1 MKYNL
6 IDNNIINIKSFLTSR
21 NVKSIILSISG
32 GSDSIFLFHLLLK
45 VRKEYSFE
53 IILYYV
59 NYNMNINSLNAFNLI
74 RYYSKQN
81 NIKLIYDSIKLS
93 SINFESN
100 ARSFRYSQ
108 LNKILNN
115 NSNDLILTAHHYND
129 QLETLLMKKEEGAD
143 WISFLGIRNKYN
155 YIYRPLLNIQKE
167 SIVDFLINN
176 KIDWIEDDSNTDLQ
190 YKRNQVRKLLKENYY
205 SKSTID
211 NVLQSHE
218 NAKKMIKLFDL
229 KYNKKLLKFVSN
241 SFFNSI
247 LIDLDFIKHIN
258 SIEEFKLFITK
269 VLSQELNY
277 NEIQCSKPHWINIK
291 NVIIESKQG
300 AKISIFKNLEVLKDR
315 SVIIIYKNKK
325 INNDFKIKLDSNK
338 VNWYNTSFTL
348 SFEKNINSNTDSDS
362 VSIPNKLLNNGLYV
376 THWKFGDRIFFSGNS
391 KKISDLFVNNK
402 ISNYHKKYYPIIRDN
417 NDNILWIP
425 KIARYDCGSSN
436 NNCIINWNYNE

>member
-6 IDNNIINIKSFLTSR
+6 IDNNIINIKSFLTTR

-115 NSNDLILTAHHYND
+115 NSSDLILTAHHYDD

-143 WISFLGIRNKYN
+143 WISFLGIRNNYN

-176 KIDWIEDDSNTDLQ
+176 KIDWIEDNSNTDLK
-190 YKRNQVRKLLKENYY
+190 YKRNQVRKLLKDNYY
-205 SKSTID
+205 SKSIID
-211 NVLQSHE
+211 NLLQSHE
-218 NAKKMIKLFDL
+218 HAKKMIKLFDL

-247 LIDLDFIKHIN
+247 LIDLDFIEHIN

-269 VLSQELNY
+269 VLSQKLNY
-277 NEIQCSKPHWINIK
+277 NEIQCSKSHWINIK

-300 AKISIFKNLEVLKDR
+300 AKINIFKNLEVLKDR
-315 SVIIIYKNKK
+315 SVIILYKKK
-325 INNDFKIKLDSNK
+325 RINNDFKIKLDSNK

-376 THWKFGDRIFFSGNS
+376 THWKFGDKIFFRGNS

-425 KIARYDCGSSN
+425 KIARYDYGSSN